1 MSRPATKSLAELRT
15 ALANEDWNSAA
26 AVLEDSWAFLVGN
39 HIDKVRDALVA
50 FPESVIEAKPVLRAG
65 RELIVGWGAS
75 ARFPGPLPARVDELM
90 DLGGSARAADVLVI
104 GTVQACLLRF
114 SGMFTQA
121 AELTHRVERVA
132 SSAVS
137 AQPDVVAAAVPILRL
152 QWAITCQLAGRHQDA
167 ITLLRLAYAGAR
179 AVGIDFVVRNAAG
192 SLAMSHA
199 LSGDLPAARKWLTLW
214 EQTDPGAAAL
224 EPRVRVSGLVARMLI
239 ALEELDLPAARE
251 ASDTLGELGDNEELW
266 AYALFARAQ
275 YGLLSGYAQEAI
287 DRVEQLAAVNARW
300 CTPGSD
306 ADALL
311 RSVSIDLH
319 CALGRGNNARTALNG
334 RSDAHPLV
342 AVSQARLELLTGSEA
357 AALTTSVRITAAAG
371 GDDQRALVDAL
382 LVQAAASIRL
392 GSESA
397 AVEACR
403 RAMVQARTNGALR
416 PFALLPPAVAKEL
429 AAAGAPFP
437 RGWAES
443 GYADGAAVFPDT
455 VALVDLTNR
464 EQVVLAALANGLPL
478 QGIAADLFVSQ
489 NTVKSQV
496 RSLFRKLDVHSRD
509 EAVRVA
515 AVLRL
520 L

>member
-1 MSRPATKSLAELRT
+1 MAGLRV
-15 ALANEDWNSAA
+15 ALANEDWNSATEI
-26 AVLEDSWAFLVGN
+26 LEDDWAFLVGN
-39 HIDKVRDALVA
+39 HMDRVRDALVA
-50 FPESVIEAKPVLRAG
+50 FPESVIEAKPVLRAA
-65 RELIVGWGAS
+65 REVIVGWGAS
-75 ARFPGPLPARVDELM
+75 GQFPGPLPSRADELADLGASARV
-90 DLGGSARAADVLVI
+90 SDVLVI

-121 AELTHRVERVA
+121 AELAYRLERVA

-137 AQPDVVAAAVPILRL
+137 AQPDVVAAAVPIVRL
-152 QWAITCQLAGRHQDA
+152 QWAITCQLAGRHHDA

-192 SLAMSHA
+192 SLAMSHV

-214 EQTDPGAAAL
+214 EETDPGAVML
-224 EPRVRVSGLVARMLI
+224 ESRVRVSGLVARMLI
-239 ALEELDLPAARE
+239 ALEELDLPAAKE

-287 DRVEQLAAVNARW
+287 DRVDQLTTVNSRW

-306 ADALL
+306 AEDLL
-311 RSVSIDLH
+311 RSVSVDLH

-342 AVSQARLELLTGSEA
+342 AVSRARLELLTGNEE
-357 AALTTSVRITAAAG
+357 AALTASVRITAVAG
-371 GDDQRALVDAL
+371 RDEQRALVDAL

-392 GSESA
+392 GSESD

-403 RAMVQARTNGALR
+403 RAMVQAQTNGAMR

-429 AAAGAPFP
+429 VAAGASFP

-443 GYADGAAVFPDT
+443 GHTDRGAVFPDT

-464 EQVVLAALANGLPL
+464 EQVVLAALADGLSVPE
-478 QGIAADLFVSQ
+478 IAADLFVSQ
-489 NTVKSQV
+489 NTVRSQV

-509 EAVRVA
+509 DAVRRA